1 MQKRKASV
9 CFLEHGN
16 KFLIL
21 QRLPSQYQGNLWG
34 LVGGKIE
41 EGESP
46 ESAVVREIQ
55 EEVGLAMS
63 QEEIKLLAECTVVI
77 ESDTWQTF
85 VYHVQLKDLSVVAD
99 NPEEFQNY
107 RWVTRDECYHM
118 PDLHKGL
125 YQILEQ
131 TKMI

>member
-1 MQKRKASV
+1 MHQKKASV
-9 CFLEHGN
+9 CFLEYNN

-21 QRLPSQYQGNLWG
+21 QRLPSQYQGSLWG

-55 EEVGLAMS
+55 EEIGLVIS
-63 QEEIKLLAECTVVI
+63 LEEAELLVECTVVI

-85 VYHVQLKDLSVVAD
+85 AYRVQLKNLPVIAN

-107 RWVTRDECYHM
+107 KWVTPDECYQM